1 VSIFVVETYVVKAEK
16 REEFTPALNEF
27 LKYKETHPKL
37 FKGLK
42 SWKLLQQEYG
52 TPSDMY
58 IEIWE
63 FDNLAEMEKITVRI
77 FSDRGMKKISNGFH
91 QLVEPTTFSTSIW
104 RPVA

>member
-1 VSIFVVETYVVKAEK
+1 MSIFVVETYVVRSEK
-16 REEFTPALNEF
+16 REQFTPALNEF
-27 LKYKETHPKL
+27 LKYKQAHPKL

-42 SWKLLQQEYG
+42 SWKLFQQEYG

-63 FDNLAEMEKITVRI
+63 FDNLVEMEKITARI
-77 FSDRGMKKISNGFH
+77 FSDKGMKKISQGFH
-91 QLVEPTTFSTSIW
+91 QLIEPAAFSSNIW